1 LRVSADFL
9 QVMAAG
15 SRQRANEARRQ
26 LPYDTLSV
34 RARQAQRP
42 PALRLH
48 PRFDVIAEI
57 KLRSPAAGG
66 PARALD
72 DLPARAAEYAAG
84 GAAAVS
90 VLTEPSRFDVSIF
103 HLRSAAR
110 ALHAHGLPAMRKDFI
125 VDPYQLAEARA
136 AGAGGALLILRLL
149 ERAELESLVAVGRS
163 LGLFLLLEAFD
174 GTDLGT
180 ARSLVA
186 ALGPQGLLIGVNSR
200 DLATLQVRPERLF
213 ELAPELPKY
222 VPCVA
227 ESGIG
232 SAEDA
237 RAVARAGYR
246 AALVGNA
253 LMESADPKRLVR
265 EMIEAGRAP

>member
-1 LRVSADFL
+1 LSADFL
-9 QVMAAG
+9 QGMAAS
-15 SRQRANEARRQ
+15 SRRRADEARRQ
-26 LPYDTLSV
+26 MSYDTLAV
-34 RARQAQRP
+34 RARQTSRP

-48 PRFDVIAEI
+48 DSFDVIAEI

-66 PARALD
+66 PARAID
-72 DLPARAAEYAAG
+72 DLPARAAAYAAG
-84 GAAAVS
+84 GAVAVS
-90 VLTEPSRFDVSIF
+90 VLTEPSRFDGSIF
-103 HLRSAAR
+103 HLVSAAR

-125 VDPYQLAEARA
+125 VDPYQLVEARA

-149 ERAELESLVAVGRS
+149 TRPELESLVAVGRS

-174 GTDLGT
+174 EEDLGT

-186 ALGPQGLLIGVNSR
+186 ALGPQGLLVGVNSR
-200 DLATLQVRPERLF
+200 DLATLQVRPERLLK
-213 ELAPELPKY
+213 LAPKLPTT

-237 RAVARAGYR
+237 RAIARAGYR
-246 AALVGNA
+246 LALVGTA
-253 LMESADPKRLVR
+253 LMESAEPQVLVR
-265 EMIEAGRAP
+265 EMVEAGRAS

>member
-1 LRVSADFL
+1 MSY
-9 QVMAAG
+9 
-15 SRQRANEARRQ
+15 E
-26 LPYDTLSV
+26 TLAL
-34 RARQAQRP
+34 RARQTAKA

-48 PRFDVIAEI
+48 ERFDVIAEI

-66 PARALD
+66 PARAID
-72 DLPARAAEYAAG
+72 DLPARATAYAAG

-90 VLTEPSRFDVSIF
+90 VLTEPSRFDGAIV
-103 HLRSAAR
+103 HLVNAAR
-110 ALHAHGLPAMRKDFI
+110 ALDVHRLPAMRKDFI
-125 VDPYQLAEARA
+125 VDPYQLFEARA

-149 ERAELESLVAVGRS
+149 TRAELESLVTVGRS
-163 LGLFLLLEAFD
+163 LDLFLLLEAFD
-174 GTDLGT
+174 EEDLDMAGK
-180 ARSLVA
+180 LIA
-186 ALGPQGLLIGVNSR
+186 ALGTQGLLVGVNSR

-213 ELAPELPKY
+213 ELAPKLPTT

-246 AALVGNA
+246 IGLVGTA
-253 LMESADPKRLVR
+253 LMESTNPQELVR
-265 EMIEAGRAP
+265 EMVAAGRAS